1 MTKPKRHHFVPKAY
15 LENFKNPVDGF
26 LYVYDKISE
35 SYRKQ
40 RPSQVFVRNK
50 YYQQS
55 WVPAGI
61 DENIFE
67 KKLGSEFEPKGLNSL
82 QKMIDQPTTL
92 TDDDTENI
100 INFIQLQRLRVPRQ
114 AEIAKG
120 LAKAAVEMELLKTPK
135 GRDTLKLGKV
145 IIKDPIRFEFI
156 KNTLGSLSPY
166 LSRMQWEVVTAQ
178 RGSSFITSDSP
189 VSFLNKRFV
198 PPNEPG
204 IALIGTEV
212 IFPLSISKL
221 LVMRHP
227 EFAND
232 VKINPLAS
240 LGTIDIEDGYV
251 EIITGDIWEAERI
264 RATNWLILQ
273 LSQRVIVGDNKETL
287 DTAKGVKTYL

>member
-67 KKLGSEFEPKGLNSL
+67 KKLGSEFEPKGFNSL

-120 LAKAAVEMELLKTPK
+120 LAMERNILMNRLK
-135 GRDTLKLGKV
+135 
-145 IIKDPIRFEFI
+145 
-156 KNTLGSLSPY
+156 
-166 LSRMQWEVVTAQ
+166 
-178 RGSSFITSDSP
+178 
-189 VSFLNKRFV
+189 
-198 PPNEPG
+198 
-204 IALIGTEV
+204 
-212 IFPLSISKL
+212 
-221 LVMRHP
+221 
-227 EFAND
+227 
-232 VKINPLAS
+232 
-240 LGTIDIEDGYV
+240 
-251 EIITGDIWEAERI
+251 EAEEKLK
-264 RATNWLILQ
+264 NFEGENKK
-273 LSQRVIVGDNKETL
+273 SENVKETSEE
-287 DTAKGVKTYL
+287 VKNKQEKTKKKE